1 MGGGSQ
7 EEEGDYRILYEARQY
22 LRSYVLFMGNWT
34 DIGYSLS
41 LQLFLCTVAQGIVK
55 QYYFVCG
62 AQDMANLAWHWLAT
76 WC

>member
-1 MGGGSQ
+1 M
-7 EEEGDYRILYEARQY
+7 LYEARQY
-22 LRSYVLFMGNWT
+22 LRRYVLFMGNRT

-62 AQDMANLAWHWLAT
+62 
-76 WC
+76 